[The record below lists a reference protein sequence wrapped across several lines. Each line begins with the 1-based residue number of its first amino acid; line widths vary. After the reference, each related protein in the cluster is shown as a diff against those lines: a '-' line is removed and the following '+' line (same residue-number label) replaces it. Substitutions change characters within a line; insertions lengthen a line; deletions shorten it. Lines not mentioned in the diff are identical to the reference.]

1 MEHEL
6 FALYAS
12 RTVIAFGPICQFR
25 GLHTTS
31 LVGIQPVSCPNL
43 NASWLA
49 RALEVLDSARVRV
62 AEKNPGVPVKPL
74 GGIDKNEKFP
84 EISRAQLVICIIYI
98 NIVKSTVLPR
108 ASPSPNKGSI
118 SLYTF
123 QLCGFLL
130 CYSVLPL
137 VGGSFSLP
145 SLRSASDDSTY

>member
-49 RALEVLDSARVRV
+49 RALEVLDSARVRFSRVRVWV
-62 AEKNPGVPVKPL
+62 AEKNGGVP
-74 GGIDKNEKFP
+74 
-84 EISRAQLVICIIYI
+84 
-98 NIVKSTVLPR
+98 
-108 ASPSPNKGSI
+108 
-118 SLYTF
+118 
-123 QLCGFLL
+123 
-130 CYSVLPL
+130 
-137 VGGSFSLP
+137 
-145 SLRSASDDSTY
+145 